1 MIAVPLVVAALGLS
15 MQLQSTTRQP
25 DASVAGRVT
34 ADDSTSGRAP
44 VAFVVVEVTDSG
56 GVRRQVL
63 ADSSGLYTIA
73 GLSNG
78 EYTLRFEHAG
88 YVPLSLD
95 VRVPEHGALHLD
107 VTLDRAPPMMQ
118 TIKIV
123 ARDGLPRI
131 PARPDRLNAYRPW
144 RTDGDQMGREPA
156 LDFPDVVRT
165 VGTSTFA
172 RVAPESGGGIHMQGG
187 ATDHTQLL
195 LDGIP
200 LYNAVH
206 AGDHTSAVDPDAVAA
221 MSVYGEPRAED
232 GGRLSGV
239 VDISTRSTLPD
250 SQHVRTAIWPTGM
263 RMLSSLS
270 LLGGSALVGAR
281 SNYARPQQGN
291 TNEPL
296 TLDPTDLFGTAT
308 VPLTGGSLTGMI
320 FSARDAIAFDAGA
333 PPVSTA
339 APTETNRL
347 RWSSG
352 AGGLTW
358 RRDSDIHSFD
368 LRLWQ
373 SGTAVNADW
382 ISSPSDAMRL
392 TNRFVQTGAS
402 TSFAWL
408 GKQTHATVGA
418 SLERMR
424 GEYVVS
430 SSSGTLPISPL
441 LTTRS
446 GFLVASAY
454 LEHSRQLVDHLL
466 ATVGERLV
474 WAGKSEPMFEPRVAI
489 AYQAT
494 NGVSVSAAF
503 AHTHQYVQS
512 LYNDESLVD
521 AMASLEVPVLAG
533 ADGMPT
539 ALSNSVSAQ
548 VDVPV
553 GPGLLITIAGFGRSF
568 ERLALAGPSGGG
580 PFPTQTVA
588 FGSGEAYGGTLR
600 LRDHAGPF
608 SLEGAYSIDGV
619 SRESRHGSYRPSFA
633 PSQNL
638 FVAAGYQ
645 LGKKTILRASGSLTA
660 LRSTSPMTGPV
671 AWDWQDAVTTQR
683 LVSGSPQYS
692 AATLGTG
699 RLDPYLR
706 IDLGA
711 RQTVS
716 FSPLR
721 LKATVFANIDNL
733 LDRRNSLGIVQGGGT
748 TWKLGMLPRSLSLG
762 ASVGF

>member
-1 MIAVPLVVAALGLS
+1 
-15 MQLQSTTRQP
+15 
-25 DASVAGRVT
+25 
-34 ADDSTSGRAP
+34 
-44 VAFVVVEVTDSG
+44 
-56 GVRRQVL
+56 VRL
-63 ADSSGLYTIA
+63 
-73 GLSNG
+73 
-78 EYTLRFEHAG
+78 
-88 YVPLSLD
+88 
-95 VRVPEHGALHLD
+95 
-107 VTLDRAPPMMQ
+107 
-118 TIKIV
+118 
-123 ARDGLPRI
+123 
-131 PARPDRLNAYRPW
+131 
-144 RTDGDQMGREPA
+144 
-156 LDFPDVVRT
+156 

-172 RVAPESGGGIHMQGG
+172 QVAPESGGGIHLEGG

-206 AGDHTSAVDPDAVAA
+206 AGDHISAVDPDAVAEV
-221 MSVYGEPRAED
+221 SVYAEPRAQD

-250 SQHVRTAIWPTGM
+250 SQHVRVAMWPTGM

-270 LLGGSALVGAR
+270 FPGGSALVGAR

-291 TNEPL
+291 NREPL
-296 TLDPTDLFGTAT
+296 TLDPADVFGTAT
-308 VPLTGGSLTGMI
+308 LPLASGKLTGMT
-320 FSARDAIAFDAGA
+320 FSATDAIAFDGGA
-333 PPVSTA
+333 QPAPTA
-339 APTETNRL
+339 APLETNRL
-347 RWSSG
+347 RWSSS

-382 ISSPSDAMRL
+382 ISSSSDATRL
-392 TNRFVQTGAS
+392 TNRFAQTAAS

-408 GKQTHATVGA
+408 GKRTHSAAGA
-418 SLERMR
+418 SLERLK

-430 SSSGTLPISPL
+430 SSSDSLPTSPL
-441 LTTRS
+441 LATST
-446 GFLVASAY
+446 GFRVATAY
-454 LEHSRQLVDHLL
+454 LEHSRQLADHLL

-474 WAGKSEPMFEPRVAI
+474 WAGSNAPLFEPRVAV
-489 AYQAT
+489 AYKAA
-494 NGVSVSAAF
+494 NGVAVSAAY

-533 ADGMPT
+533 AGGMPT

-548 VDVPV
+548 IDFPI
-553 GPGLLITIAGFGRSF
+553 GSGLLLTVAGFGRSF
-568 ERLALAGPSGGG
+568 EGLALAGPSGGG
-580 PFPTQTVA
+580 PFPTQSVA

-600 LRDHAGPF
+600 LRDLAGPF

-619 SRESRHGSYRPSFA
+619 SRESRERSYRPSFA

-638 FVAAGYQ
+638 FLATGYQ
-645 LGKKTILRASGSLTA
+645 IGKNTMLRASGSMTA
-660 LRSTSPMTGPV
+660 LRSTSPMTGSV
-671 AWDWQDAVTTQR
+671 AWNWQDVLATQ
-683 LVSGSPQYS
+683 LQVSGSPQYA

-711 RQTVS
+711 RQTMS
-716 FSPLR
+716 FWPMR
-721 LKATVFANIDNL
+721 LKATLFANIDNL
-733 LDRRNSLGIVQGGGT
+733 LGRRNSLGIVQGVGT
-748 TWKLGMLPRSLSLG
+748 TRKLEMLPRSLSFGISLG
-762 ASVGF
+762 F